1 MHISEKR
8 KDFKLVSKI
17 YNRRN
22 YKNSKIRLKKIRK
35 KKINIKTEIKEK
47 VNRETGTTKSFFFF
61 NKKQIYQIKLWKY
74 GSKRK
79 TKGPNKQY

>member
-22 YKNSKIRLKKIRK
+22 YKNSKIKLKKIRK

-47 VNRETGTTKSFFFF
+47 VNRNRN
-61 NKKQIYQIKLWKY
+61 NKKLVFFLI
-74 GSKRK
+74 KRK
-79 TKGPNKQY
+79 YTR